1 LQKALFPI
9 LVDALCGMF
18 NTRVRGGCRRARS
31 PHANVLCEHF
41 HASKADATNVAR
53 MSGGRAIS
61 RERPERVPKALA
73 PLRFLSRERKLGK
86 ESELS
91 RTPRWACLID
101 AFEKSFA
108 KPLWSNTRRGFL
120 FTKSSVPDIG

>member
-1 LQKALFPI
+1 LAKKANCRARFLSRERKLGKESGLSRTPRWACLIDAFEKSFAKPQWSNTRWVFLF
-9 LVDALCGMF
+9 DALCGMF

-61 RERPERVPKALA
+61 RERPERVPTALA
-73 PLRFLSRERKLGK
+73 PG
-86 ESELS
+86 
-91 RTPRWACLID
+91 AQ
-101 AFEKSFA
+101 AQ
-108 KPLWSNTRRGFL
+108 
-120 FTKSSVPDIG
+120 